1 MATKKKARES
11 LNNTGSKY
19 YVDKDTKR
27 KRIIQYE
34 IARKWTNPPDVQTS
48 KRHSS

>member
-1 MATKKKARES
+1 MAIKKQARES
-11 LNNTGSKY
+11 SHSTGIKNYMS
-19 YVDKDTKR
+19 KDTKR

-34 IARKWTNPPDVQTS
+34 LERKWTNPSDVQTS